1 MLYDLR
7 ISIRQLLHK
16 PAFTLAIIAT
26 LALGIGANSA
36 IFSLINAVLLEPLPY
51 PDPDRLVRIWGRT
64 AKPDIP
70 QLLASEGEVLDYQKK
85 FNAFEAVAGYAWRE
99 GNLTS
104 GDQPERVRI
113 YYTSYEL
120 WKVLGVQPLLGNTF
134 GEADDKPGAPQ
145 VVVLSYGVWR
155 RNFGGDPA
163 IIGKSIDVNLTGRTV
178 LGVMPPGFEFP
189 EKADLWSPLRLD
201 PANLQWRQ
209 NHYIEVIARLKPGI
223 TIDQATADLRLQTSR
238 WPVEYAPG
246 YTIDGGWD
254 TYVVSLLEQEVGD
267 VRRALFTLLGAVGF
281 VLLITC
287 ANVGSMLLL
296 RVESRAREILVRASL
311 GARRGAL
318 VRQFALESLVLSLAG
333 GLIGLAA
340 ASWAIRGV
348 VLLYPDAIPR
358 ATGVG
363 LDGRVVAFTLALA
376 LLTGLLISLIPA
388 WHAARPD
395 LSQALKEAGASTTG
409 SSGKMRIQRA
419 LVVVQIA
426 LSIALLA
433 GAGSMLRSFFNLRQ
447 EAIGFSR
454 GQVLTAQLALPR
466 LRYTEAP
473 VVNGFFRD
481 LNRRL
486 AAEPG
491 VVAVGATSYLPLT
504 GTFYTSTVSAEG
516 RAAVAGQPQPEPSA
530 RSCTP
535 GYFEALGIPLLAGRG
550 FTDQDDSQAPLV
562 AVVDQRLAESLWP
575 RQDPLGRRLRLGPP
589 DVPPELL
596 AEHPWRTVVGV
607 IGNVRD
613 NGPAVPPSTE
623 GTVYFPLAQQ
633 VERALY
639 LAVRTEKG
647 DPLALGGA
655 LRRHVKAID
664 GDQPVAD
671 VQTMEQRLGKVLA
684 RQRLSTVL
692 LASFGI
698 LALALASLGVY
709 SVIAQTVARR
719 HREIAIRMALGADR
733 GSILSL
739 MLKRGVGV
747 VVVGVAAGLA
757 LSFALARLLGQLLY
771 GIEASDPLTFVGV
784 ALLLSAV
791 ALLAVF
797 WPARRASRL
806 QPMTAFRQE

>member
-7 ISIRQLLHK
+7 ISFRQLLHK

-64 AKPDIP
+64 TKPDIP
-70 QLLASEGEVLDYQKK
+70 QLLASEGEVLDYQTK
-85 FNAFEAVAGYAWRE
+85 FSSFEAVAAYAWQE

-113 YYTSYEL
+113 YYTSHEL
-120 WKVLGVQPLLGNTF
+120 WKVLGVKPLLGNTY
-134 GEADDKPGAPQ
+134 GAEDDKPGAPR
-145 VVVLSYGVWR
+145 VVVLSHGVWQR
-155 RNFGGDPA
+155 KFGGDRS
-163 IIGKSIDVNLTGRTV
+163 IIGKTVDINLSGRTV
-178 LGVMPPGFEFP
+178 LGVMPPGFDFP
-189 EKADLWSPLRLD
+189 EKADMWSPIRLD

-209 NHYIEVIARLKPGI
+209 NHYMEVIARLKPGI
-223 TIDQATADLRLQTSR
+223 TIGQATADLRLQTKH
-238 WPVEYAPG
+238 WPEVYSPG
-246 YTIDGGWD
+246 YSIDGGWD
-254 TYVVSLLEQEVGD
+254 TYVVSLMDQEVGD
-267 VRRALFTLLGAVGF
+267 VRPALFTLLGAVGF

-318 VRQFALESLVLSLAG
+318 VRQFALESFMLSLAG
-333 GLIGLAA
+333 GLLGLAA

-358 ATGVG
+358 AEGVA

-388 WHAARPD
+388 WRAARPD
-395 LSQALKEAGASTTG
+395 LSQALKVAGASTTG
-409 SSGKMRIQRA
+409 SSGRMRMQRA
-419 LVVVQIA
+419 LVVVQLA

-454 GQVLTAQLALPR
+454 GQVLTAQVALPMR
-466 LRYTEAP
+466 RYPEAP
-473 VVNGFFRD
+473 VVNAFFRD
-481 LNRRL
+481 LTRRL

-491 VVAVGATSYLPLT
+491 VVAVGATSQLPLT
-504 GTFYTSTVSAEG
+504 GTFYTGTVSAEG
-516 RAAVAGQPQPEPSA
+516 RAVVLGQPQPEPSA

-535 GYFEALGIPLLAGRG
+535 GYFEALGIPLIAGRG
-550 FTDQDDSQAPLV
+550 FTEQDDAQAPLV

-575 RQDPLGRRLRLGPP
+575 KQDPLGRRMRLGPP

-613 NGPAVPPSTE
+613 NGPAVPPSNE
-623 GTVYFPLAQQ
+623 GAVYFPLAQQ
-633 VERALY
+633 VERVLY
-639 LAVRTEKG
+639 LTVRTERG

-655 LRRHVKAID
+655 LRRHVRAID
-664 GDQPVAD
+664 PDQPVAD
-671 VQTMEQRLGKVLA
+671 VQTMDDRLGKVLA

-698 LALALASLGVY
+698 LALVLASLGVY
-709 SVIAQTVARR
+709 SVIAQTVARSR
-719 HREIAIRMALGADR
+719 REIAIRMALGADR
-733 GSILSL
+733 GSILNL

-747 VVVGVAAGLA
+747 VAVGVVAGLA
-757 LSFALARLLGQLLY
+757 LSFALARLLGRLLY
-771 GIEASDPLTFVGV
+771 GIESSDPMTFVGV

>member
-1 MLYDLR
+1 MFHDLR
-7 ISIRQLLHK
+7 LAVRQLLRK
-16 PAFTLAIIAT
+16 PGFTLAMVVT
-26 LALGIGANSA
+26 LALGIGATSA
-36 IFSLINAVLLEPLPY
+36 IFSLINAVLLKPLPY

-64 AKPDIP
+64 TKPDIP
-70 QLLASEGEVLDYQKK
+70 RLLASEGELLDYQQK
-85 FNAFEAVAGYAWRE
+85 FNSFDAVAGYAWRE

-113 YYTSYEL
+113 YYTSHEL
-120 WKVLGVQPLLGNTF
+120 WKVLGVKPLLGNTY
-134 GEADDKPGAPQ
+134 GAEDDKPGAPQ

-163 IIGKSIDVNLTGRTV
+163 IVGKNIDINLTGRTV
-178 LGVMPPGFEFP
+178 LGVMPADFQFP
-189 EKADLWSPLRLD
+189 EKADMWSPIRLD

-209 NHYIEVIARLKPGI
+209 NHYLDVIARLKPGI

-254 TYVVSLLEQEVGD
+254 TYVISLLDQEVGD
-267 VRRALFTLLGAVGF
+267 VRKALFTLFGAVGF

-311 GARRGAL
+311 GARRAAL
-318 VRQFALESLVLSLAG
+318 VRQFAMESLVLSLAG
-333 GLIGLAA
+333 GLLGLVA
-340 ASWAIRGV
+340 ASWAVRGV

-358 ATGVG
+358 ATGAG
-363 LDGRVVAFTLALA
+363 LDGRVVAFTFALA
-376 LLTGLLISLIPA
+376 LLTSLVISLIPA

-409 SSGKMRIQRA
+409 SADKMRGQRA

-426 LSIALLA
+426 LSIALLV

-454 GQVLTAQLALPR
+454 ERVLTAQVALPR
-466 LRYTEAP
+466 LRYAEAP
-473 VVNGFFRD
+473 LIQGFFRD
-481 LNRRL
+481 LSRRIS
-486 AAEPG
+486 AEPG

-504 GTFYTSTVSAEG
+504 GSSYTSTVSAEG
-516 RAAVAGQPQPEPSA
+516 RVTVAGQPQPEPSA

-535 GYFEALGIPLLAGRG
+535 GYFEALGIPLLAGRF
-550 FTDQDDSQAPLV
+550 FTEADDSQAPLV

-575 RQDPLGRRLRLGPP
+575 KQNPLGRRLRLGPP

-607 IGNVRD
+607 VGNVRD
-613 NGPAVPPSTE
+613 GGPAVPPSAE

-633 VERALY
+633 PERALY
-639 LAVRTEKG
+639 ITIRTDKG
-647 DPLALGGA
+647 DPLALA
-655 LRRHVKAID
+655 SPLRRHVRAID
-664 GDQPVAD
+664 HDQPVAD
-671 VQTMEQRLGKVLA
+671 VQTMEQRLGSVLS
-684 RQRLSTVL
+684 RQRLSTIL

-698 LALALASLGVY
+698 LALVLAALGVY

-719 HREIAIRMALGADR
+719 HREIAIRMALGANR
-733 GSILSL
+733 GSILGL
-739 MLKRGVGV
+739 MLRRGVLV
-747 VVVGVAAGLA
+747 VAVGAFAGFL
-757 LSFALARLLGQLLY
+757 LSLGLARLLGRLLY
-771 GIEASDPLTFVGV
+771 GIEASDPMIFVGV

-791 ALLAVF
+791 ALFAVF

-806 QPMTAFRQE
+806 HPMKAFRQE